1 MKIEKY
7 KNTKNKKRLFALLF
21 MALLLVTVLGFN
33 LDNAQAQSIV
43 ESTDPNCYNN
53 GNCELND
60 FVRIFKAYY
69 LRILGLIGG
78 VALLMFIIGGVKFLV
93 SAGNPEQVSG
103 AKKLM
108 ISAII
113 GLVIIFS
120 SFLIIDFVI
129 DILGYQETEFGAW
142 NTTL

>member
-7 KNTKNKKRLFALLF
+7 KKTKNKKRLFVLLF
-21 MALLLVTVLGFN
+21 IAFLLITVLGFN
-33 LDNAQAQSIV
+33 LNNAQAQSLV
-43 ESTDPNCYNN
+43 ESTSSGCYEH

-60 FVRIFKAYY
+60 FVRIFEAYY
-69 LRILGLIGG
+69 LRAMSLIGG
-78 VALLMFIIGGVKFLV
+78 IALLMFIIGGVKFLV

-108 ISAII
+108 ISAVI